1 MHQYNSP
8 IKVQVQ
14 NGDVLEVDFKQANGE
29 FTDVKLTGP
38 AKIVFEGKIEI

>member
-1 MHQYNSP
+1 
-8 IKVQVQ
+8 VQVQ
-14 NGDVLEVDFKQANGE
+14 NGDTLEVSFKQTNGE